1 MTVRQSITDI
11 SLNPANKQDR
21 IKSGLEGQN
30 IPDDFYLPPC
40 GLEDIDRAL
49 FDLFDKEIQFAISQ
63 NNETR
68 KVPVIFATGERF
80 ALMKRNEPLRDE
92 NEAFILPLISIRRS
106 GIDQAA
112 GFERLADTG
121 DLVIK
126 RRLSSRDPI
135 YQNLVNPENIRNQ
148 ENVRSEANNANA
160 TDPISAKPGAVNSRR
175 LPVKTASGGPI
186 LSNTFDSHHIY
197 EIITIPFPHF
207 INVTYEVTFWT
218 SYTMHMN
225 SMIEKFVGSYT
236 GNRNQ
241 FKITSDKGY
250 WFVAY
255 PDSSVTNQDNFDD
268 FTSEERIVR
277 YTFTMQVPA
286 YIVASE
292 NSGDMRP
299 FRKFV
304 SAPDLAFEVFTAN
317 APIVQHPPGL
327 PDPTGDID
335 KFILND
341 VNNINSAGDIVEND
355 RLSYLKAQ
363 ARIRNPFTDEDEI
376 QYLKVLTQNQR
387 QGETVVS
394 ARIVTKIEDL

>member
-135 YQNLVNPENIRNQ
+135 YQNLVNPQNIRNQ
-148 ENVRSEANNANA
+148 EN
-160 TDPISAKPGAVNSRR
+160 
-175 LPVKTASGGPI
+175 
-186 LSNTFDSHHIY
+186 
-197 EIITIPFPHF
+197 
-207 INVTYEVTFWT
+207 
-218 SYTMHMN
+218 
-225 SMIEKFVGSYT
+225 
-236 GNRNQ
+236 
-241 FKITSDKGY
+241 
-250 WFVAY
+250 
-255 PDSSVTNQDNFDD
+255 
-268 FTSEERIVR
+268 
-277 YTFTMQVPA
+277 
-286 YIVASE
+286 
-292 NSGDMRP
+292 
-299 FRKFV
+299 RK
-304 SAPDLAFEVFTAN
+304 
-317 APIVQHPPGL
+317 
-327 PDPTGDID
+327 
-335 KFILND
+335 K
-341 VNNINSAGDIVEND
+341 
-355 RLSYLKAQ
+355 
-363 ARIRNPFTDEDEI
+363 
-376 QYLKVLTQNQR
+376 
-387 QGETVVS
+387 
-394 ARIVTKIEDL
+394 